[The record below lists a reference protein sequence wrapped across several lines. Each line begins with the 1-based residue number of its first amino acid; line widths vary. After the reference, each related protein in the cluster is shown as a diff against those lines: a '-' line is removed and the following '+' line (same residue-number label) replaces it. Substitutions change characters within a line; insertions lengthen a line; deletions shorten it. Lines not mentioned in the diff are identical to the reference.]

1 MKRLIT
7 LFILSLFVLS
17 ACGKT
22 ATAPSDTTDVTPPQ
36 EVDKT
41 VENTKCETEE
51 PPIQQPEQEQEQNQE
66 QEQDGSTD
74 EDIIDDATLAQQ
86 DETYQIE
93 PITLILEAL
102 NTAITMPQISE
113 LSNSSL
119 VAAINN
125 ELSEAATA
133 MTETLDG
140 SNPVTIDYTIKHQT
154 PRLLSVLYTGNINI
168 ENGSIVFLNPVN
180 IYIPTGSVINSET
193 LLSTNALAQTK
204 FNKIFASY
212 AALEGYDF
220 ESPEP
225 WMGFYFSEDKLTYF
239 FKESDLSEDYIEIS
253 LPLDEVREY
262 FNPLFDF

>member
-7 LFILSLFVLS
+7 LLILSLFVLS

-41 VENTKCETEE
+41 ADNTKDETEE

-66 QEQDGSTD
+66 QEQDESTD

-125 ELSEAATA
+125 ELSEAANT
-133 MTETLDG
+133 MTQSLDG
-140 SNPVTIDYTIKHQT
+140 SNPVTIDYTIKHQS
-154 PRLLSVLYTGNINI
+154 PRLLSILFTGNMSI
-168 ENGSIVFLNPVN
+168 ESGTITFLNPIN
-180 IYIPTGSVINSET
+180 IYIPTGSVINSES
-193 LLSTNALAQTK
+193 LLSTNAVAQTK
-204 FNKIFASY
+204 FNQIFATY
-212 AALEGYDF
+212 ANANGYDF
-220 ESPEP
+220 ETPEP
-225 WMGFYFSEDKLTYF
+225 WMGFYFSENKLTYF
-239 FKESDLSEDYIEIS
+239 FKETDLSETYNEIS
-253 LPLDEVREY
+253 IPLEEVKPY
-262 FNPLFDF
+262 FNTLFDL